1 MIKDIHGKKQKLQK
15 KKFSPLATH
24 HPFAHVF
31 SCLGIPAPLHAFSIQ
46 LAPTWSSRLSL
57 KISPLLGTSLV
68 VQWLRFCAPNAGGP
82 SWFPGWRTKILHAS
96 WCSQR

>member
-1 MIKDIHGKKQKLQK
+1 MEKNKSYKRKNSH
-15 KKFSPLATH
+15 PLATY

-31 SCLGIPAPLHAFSIQ
+31 SCLGIPAPLHTFSIQ

-82 SWFPGWRTKILHAS
+82 SWFPGWRTKIRQAS
-96 WCSQR
+96 WCRQR